1 MLTMLRLHHGCRA
14 AVAQSQRRF
23 STAPEIKRVGVVG
36 LGLMGHGIAQT
47 AAEKGFD
54 VVAIESE
61 ARFLDSGM
69 ARIESSVKKL
79 SAKAVKK
86 GKMSEADAAVHVAMT
101 LARISP
107 TLDRGSFAG
116 CDLVVE
122 AVIEDLALKKPLYE
136 DIGRLVSDDCIIA
149 SNTSSLA
156 VHKMGAFCGRPKQM
170 IGLHFFNPVQLMQL
184 VEVVKTP
191 QTDPALF
198 QSAMG
203 FARALGK
210 TPVECVDT
218 EGFVVNRL
226 LVPFLIEAILLVE
239 RRVASASDVDVAMK
253 LGAGHPMGPIQLADY
268 IGLDTVHSIIAGWA
282 AEFPDN
288 PTFKVPASLAAKVA
302 DGKLGRKSGEGFFK
316 WQGDKLAE

>member
-1 MLTMLRLHHGCRA
+1 MKAIAR
-14 AVAQSQRRF
+14 SQRRF

-47 AAEKGFD
+47 CAEKGFE
-54 VVAIESE
+54 VVAVESE
-61 ARFLDSGM
+61 TRFLDAGM

-79 SAKAVKK
+79 SEKAVKK
-86 GKMSEADAAVHVAMT
+86 GKISEADAAAHVEKT
-101 LARISP
+101 LSRISP
-107 TLDRGSFAG
+107 SLDRGSFAG
-116 CDLVVE
+116 CDIVIE

-136 DIGRLVSDDCIIA
+136 DIGRLVSDGCIVA

-156 VHKMGAFCGRPKQM
+156 VHKMGAFCGRPSQM

-226 LVPFLIEAILLVE
+226 LVPFLIEAIMLVE
-239 RRVASASDVDVAMK
+239 RGVASASDVDVAMK

-288 PTFKVPASLAAKVA
+288 PSFKVPASLAAKVA
-302 DGKLGRKSGEGFFK
+302 EGKLGRKSGEGFFQ
-316 WQGDKLAE
+316 WQGDKLAA

>member
-1 MLTMLRLHHGCRA
+1 MRTMKVIAR
-14 AVAQSQRRF
+14 SQRRF

-47 AAEKGFD
+47 AAEKGFE

-61 ARFLDSGM
+61 ARFLDAGM

-79 SAKAVKK
+79 SEKAVKK
-86 GKMSEADAAVHVAMT
+86 GKMSEADAAVHVATT
-101 LARISP
+101 LSRISP
-107 TLDRGSFAG
+107 SLDRGSFAG
-116 CDLVVE
+116 CDIVVE

-136 DIGRLVSDDCIIA
+136 DIGRLVSDSCIIA

-156 VHKMGAFCGRPKQM
+156 VHKMGAFCGRPSQM
-170 IGLHFFNPVQLMQL
+170 IGLHFFNPVQLMKL

-226 LVPFLIEAILLVE
+226 LVPFLIEAMMLVE
-239 RRVASASDVDVAMK
+239 RGVASASDVDVAMK

-282 AEFPDN
+282 EEFPDN
-288 PTFKVPASLAAKVA
+288 PSFKVPASLAAKVA
-302 DGKLGRKSGEGFFK
+302 EGKLGRKSGEGFFQ

>member
-1 MLTMLRLHHGCRA
+1 MKAALSLSRRRA
-14 AVAQSQRRF
+14 FALSQRRF

-47 AAEKGFD
+47 AAEKGFE
-54 VVAIESE
+54 VLAVESE
-61 ARFLDSGM
+61 ARFLESGM
-69 ARIESSVKKL
+69 ARIESSIKKL
-79 SAKAVKK
+79 SEKAVKK
-86 GKMSEADAAVHVAMT
+86 GKMSEADAASHVSTT
-101 LARISP
+101 LSRISP
-107 TLDRGSFAG
+107 TLDRDGFAT
-116 CDLVVE
+116 CDIVVE
-122 AVIEDLALKKPLYE
+122 AVIEDLALKQPLYE
-136 DIGRLVSDDCIIA
+136 HIGRVVTDSCIIA

-156 VHKMGAFCGRPKQM
+156 IHKMGAFSGRPKQM
-170 IGLHFFNPVQLMQL
+170 IGLHFFNPVQLMKL

-191 QTDPALF
+191 DTDPALF

-210 TPVECVDT
+210 TPVECIDT

-226 LVPFLIEAILLVE
+226 LVPYLIEAVLLVE
-239 RRVASASDVDVAMK
+239 RGVASASDVDVAMK

-282 AEFPDN
+282 RDFPDN

-302 DGKLGRKSGEGFFK
+302 EGKLGRKTGEGYFK
-316 WQGDKLAE
+316 WEGDKLAE

>member
-1 MLTMLRLHHGCRA
+1 M
-14 AVAQSQRRF
+14 
-23 STAPEIKRVGVVG
+23 GVVG

-47 AAEKGFD
+47 AAEKGFE
-54 VVAIESE
+54 VVAVESE
-61 ARFLDSGM
+61 TRFLDAGM

-79 SAKAVKK
+79 SEKAVKK
-86 GKMSEADAAVHVAMT
+86 GKMSEADAAAHVEKTLSRADS
-101 LARISP
+101 LARVRMCVCVCANRWLGCTAGISP
-107 TLDRGSFAG
+107 SLDRGSFAG
-116 CDLVVE
+116 CDIVIE

-136 DIGRLVSDDCIIA
+136 DIGRLVSDGCIIA

-156 VHKMGAFCGRPKQM
+156 VHKMGAFCGRPSQM
-170 IGLHFFNPVQLMQL
+170 IGLHFFNPVQLMKL

-226 LVPFLIEAILLVE
+226 LVPFLIEAIMLVE
-239 RRVASASDVDVAMK
+239 RGVASASDVDVAMK

-288 PTFKVPASLAAKVA
+288 PSFKVPASLAAKVA
-302 DGKLGRKSGEGFFK
+302 EGKLGRKSGEGFFQ